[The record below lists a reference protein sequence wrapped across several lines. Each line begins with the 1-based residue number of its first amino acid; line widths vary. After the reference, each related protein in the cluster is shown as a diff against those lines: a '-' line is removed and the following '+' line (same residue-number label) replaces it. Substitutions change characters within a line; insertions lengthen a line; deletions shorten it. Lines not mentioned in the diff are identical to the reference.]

1 MRISDW
7 SSDVCS
13 SDLRTFTE
21 VDEAHDRPRQTDEL
35 SGADDTRMRIRGI
48 EQHFAESIQVAAVR
62 NTDRQHDATM
72 ATAQVAIAHR
82 ARQQHRVRHDQGLA
96 IGCLQFSRAD
106 AHAPHGAFAAGHGD
120 EITAAARPLERSE
133 EHTSELQS
141 LMRTSYAVF

>member
-35 SGADDTRMRIRGI
+35 SGDDDTRMRIRGI

-62 NTDRQHDATM
+62 NTDGQHDATM
-72 ATAQVAIAHR
+72 ATSQVAIAHR
-82 ARQQHRVRHDQGLA
+82 ARPPHRVRHDQGLA
-96 IGCLQFSRAD
+96 IGRTQFSRA
-106 AHAPHGAFAAGHGD
+106 AWHRPQGAFPAGPGD
-120 EITAAARPLERSE
+120 VIRSE
-133 EHTSELQS
+133 DQTL
-141 LMRTSYAVF
+141 

>member
-82 ARQQHRVRHDQGLA
+82 ARQQHRVRH
-96 IGCLQFSRAD
+96 
-106 AHAPHGAFAAGHGD
+106 
-120 EITAAARPLERSE
+120 RSE
-133 EHTSELQS
+133 AHTSELQS
-141 LMRTSYAVF
+141 LMRISYAVYCLKKKNTVTIKH